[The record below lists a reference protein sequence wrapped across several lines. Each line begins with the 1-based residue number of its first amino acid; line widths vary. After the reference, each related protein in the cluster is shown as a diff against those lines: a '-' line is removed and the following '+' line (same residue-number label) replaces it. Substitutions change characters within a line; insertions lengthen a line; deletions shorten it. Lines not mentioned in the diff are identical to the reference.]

1 MPILRITHRSLVLR
15 GLLTLALLALAGGAV
30 SASRTVSALALVETR
45 PLETS
50 LGDPSLPA
58 TAGEWLDLIGAARST
73 LDLEEYYLSERPGEA
88 LSPVLQAIGAA
99 AARGVRVRLLLDA
112 RMHRTYPLP
121 ADSLAKI
128 HNVSVRV
135 VDYQRLAG
143 GIQHSK
149 FMVADRAEAFIG
161 SQNLDWRSL
170 SHVHELGLR
179 TSLAPVAASLED
191 IFETDWNASDTTR
204 AASPPIDRARVTW
217 PVRFDLG
224 GETGELWL
232 GASPRATT
240 PASIPWDRDLL
251 VQRLNEARREI
262 VVQTLDYGVA
272 GFGSRDSTLHQAL
285 IAAARRGVK
294 VRLLV
299 SDWEL
304 GNPGEADLKALAAI
318 SNVEVRISRV
328 PDWSGG
334 YIPFARVEH
343 CKYAV
348 ADSSW
353 LWLGTS
359 NWQPSYFLTTRNVG
373 LTVHH
378 AALARAARHV
388 FEQDWTSKTAV
399 AYGRETQLTPRPHG
413 AKAPEGAK
421 VYGE

>member
-1 MPILRITHRSLVLR
+1 MRILRITLWSLALR
-15 GLLTLALLALAGGAV
+15 GLIALALPAPAGSAV
-30 SASRTVSALALVETR
+30 SASRPPPPLVLVESR
-45 PLETS
+45 PLETT

-58 TAGEWLDLIGAARST
+58 TAGEWLDMIGAARTT

-88 LSPVLQAIGAA
+88 LSPVLEAIGAA

-112 RMHRTYPLP
+112 KMHRTYPMP

-128 HNVSVRV
+128 PNVSVRV
-135 VDYQRLAG
+135 VDYGRLAKG
-143 GIQHSK
+143 VQHSK
-149 FMVADRAEAFIG
+149 FMIADRSDAFVG

-170 SHVHELGLR
+170 SHIHELGLR
-179 TSLAPVAASLED
+179 SRLAPVAAALED
-191 IFETDWNASDTTR
+191 VFETDWNMADTTNTT
-204 AASPPIDRARVTW
+204 PPVDRARVKW
-217 PVRFDLG
+217 PVRFEQG
-224 GETGELWL
+224 GTKGEIWL

-240 PASIPWDRDLL
+240 PVSIPWDRDLL
-251 VQRLNEARREI
+251 VQRLDEARREI
-262 VVQTLDYGVA
+262 VVQTLNYGVA

-299 SDWEL
+299 SDWGL
-304 GNPGEADLKALAAI
+304 GYDGEADLKALATNA
-318 SNVEVRISRV
+318 NVEVRISRV

-343 CKYAV
+343 CKFAV
-348 ADSSW
+348 VDSSW

-359 NWQPSYFLTTRNVG
+359 NWEPSYFLTTRNVG

-378 AALARAARHV
+378 AGVASGVRGV
-388 FEQDWTSKTAV
+388 FEKDWTSPTAV
-399 AYGRETQLTPRPHG
+399 PFGPEAQLVSRPHG
-413 AKAPEGAK
+413 MKPPEGAK

>member
-1 MPILRITHRSLVLR
+1 MPILRNTHRSLPL
-15 GLLTLALLALAGGAV
+15 GCLI
-30 SASRTVSALALVETR
+30 VSALLVSSSGAAAASSPQPALTLVETR

-58 TAGEWLDLIGAARST
+58 TAPQWLELIRSARTS

-99 AARGVRVRLLLDA
+99 ANRGVRVRLLLDS
-112 RMHRTYPLP
+112 RMHRTYPQP
-121 ADSLAKI
+121 ADSLGRI
-128 HNVSVRV
+128 RNLSVRV
-135 VDYQRLAG
+135 VDYGRIAG

-149 FMVADRAEAFIG
+149 FMVVDRAEAFVG

-179 TSLAPVAASLED
+179 ARMAPVAAALED
-191 IFETDWNASDTTR
+191 VFETDWNAADTTQAP
-204 AASPPIDRARVTW
+204 AALDRARVAW
-217 PVRFDLG
+217 PLRFEQG

-240 PASIPWDRDLL
+240 PSSIPWDRDLL
-251 VQRLNEARREI
+251 VRRIAEAKHEI
-262 VVQTLDYGVA
+262 VVQSLHYAVA

-285 IAAARRGVK
+285 IDAGRRGVK
-294 VRLLV
+294 MRLLI

-304 GNPGEADLKALAAI
+304 GSPGEADLLALASI
-318 SNVEVRISRV
+318 PNVEVRISRV
-328 PDWSGG
+328 PEWSGG

-348 ADSSW
+348 TDSSW

-359 NWQPSYFLTTRNVG
+359 NWEPSYFLTTRNVG

-378 AALARAARHV
+378 GPLARSARHL
-388 FEQDWTSKTAV
+388 FEADWTASSSLPFGPQAHLV
-399 AYGRETQLTPRPHG
+399 PRPHG
-413 AKAPEGAK
+413 QRPPEGSK

>member
-1 MPILRITHRSLVLR
+1 
-15 GLLTLALLALAGGAV
+15 
-30 SASRTVSALALVETR
+30 VETR